1 MSKNINNKQNEK
13 AFSSVSAS
21 VLHCLC
27 VCVCVCVDCTLSRST
42 GQPNRKPSQ
51 TWTRSRP
58 IDPTRAARART
69 SSRTPASRQDKGQR
83 RGQTEVMSCVTRRC
97 LIARKVSDTGKE
109 TESTSARAKLIVT
122 LGVSCLSPCCAVL
135 CLILE
140 STLQFPVRTLRNVR
154 THERALTN
162 F

>member
-1 MSKNINNKQNEK
+1 MY
-13 AFSSVSAS
+13 FT
-21 VLHCLC
+21 LY
-27 VCVCVCVDCTLSRST
+27 VCVCVDCTLSRST

-69 SSRTPASRQDKGQR
+69 VSRTPESRQVKEQW
-83 RGQTEVMSCVTRRC
+83 RGQTEVMSCVTRRW
-97 LIARKVSDTGKE
+97 LIARKVSDTGTERE
-109 TESTSARAKLIVT
+109 TESSSARAELIVT